1 MVLRKGPI
9 FETEALST
17 VAGQE
22 TAWKAL
28 PSGKTERHYPF
39 TPTSDHGVNL
49 AVWRQR
55 KPYLVRGIS
64 IKTLKAHESGG
75 IAGDAAPLRA
85 CELGVSEA
93 RRSEVS
99 STSSD

>member
-9 FETEALST
+9 FETEALSL
-17 VAGQE
+17 ASQE

-49 AVWRQR
+49 AVWRQQ
-55 KPYLVRGIS
+55 KPHLVRGIL
-64 IKTLKAHESGG
+64 IKTLKTHESGG
-75 IAGDAAPLRA
+75 IAWDAAPLRM